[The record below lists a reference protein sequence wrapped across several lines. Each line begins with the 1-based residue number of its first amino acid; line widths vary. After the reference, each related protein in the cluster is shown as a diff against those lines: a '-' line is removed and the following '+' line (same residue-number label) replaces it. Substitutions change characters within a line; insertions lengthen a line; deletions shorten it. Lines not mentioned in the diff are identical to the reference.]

1 MVYEVLLHKFKFGL
15 RLAAEEDTDRQD
27 NAGMGKGIK
36 MADNEALWMAT
47 ADREQ
52 VFSKMLTLSVLGP
65 TDVERHL

>member
-1 MVYEVLLHKFKFGL
+1 MLLHKFKFGL

-27 NAGMGKGIK
+27 NVGMGKGIK

-47 ADREQ
+47 AGREQ

-65 TDVERHL
+65 TNVERHL